1 MPRPKE
7 SLVDWVRRAT
17 PPAQLKQPAVKKA
30 RDLATDLPRLV
41 PLDVW
46 AKLLM
51 GDYAPHKNTLRNWV
65 NSGRIHP
72 RPVKIGKRW
81 FVQPDAEYISD

>member
-1 MPRPKE
+1 M
-7 SLVDWVRRAT
+7 RAT
-17 PPAQLKQPAVKKA
+17 PPEKLRKPPVVKKA
-30 RDLATDLPRLV
+30 QNLPANLPRLV
-41 PLDVW
+41 PLQVW
-46 AKLLM
+46 ADLLM
-51 GDYAPHKNTLRNWV
+51 GEHAPHKNTLRNWV